1 MDVFPCV
8 CVCVCVCVYVCVS
21 VYAQG
26 RKMPARDGRENERE
40 GLGRMKNDQWKCLI
54 SEKSFASVIFYSSS
68 SRVSQ
73 DDFQKDPSHLD
84 TSGY

>member
-1 MDVFPCV
+1 MDVFLCV
-8 CVCVCVCVYVCVS
+8 CVCVS

-40 GLGRMKNDQWKCLI
+40 GLGRMKNYQWKCLL
-54 SEKSFASVIFYSSS
+54 SEKSFASVIFNSSS

-73 DDFQKDPSHLD
+73 GDFQKNPSHLG

>member
-40 GLGRMKNDQWKCLI
+40 GLGRMKTDQ
-54 SEKSFASVIFYSSS
+54 
-68 SRVSQ
+68 
-73 DDFQKDPSHLD
+73 
-84 TSGY
+84 